1 MKGILAALAV
11 ATSCAGA
18 AFAQTYPAKP
28 VQWILPYAPGGGTDA
43 IGRIVAEK
51 MSTRLGVP
59 VPVINQAGASG
70 TLGSNAV
77 RRAQP
82 DGYTL
87 LFNASVFMLGRNVV
101 RSTPYD
107 PIADFTPIA
116 RIGEVPLIM
125 VANKKVEGAT
135 LGEVVRAVRADPNR
149 FNFALSALG
158 SAGHLATLEFMRQ
171 ADIKVVTVPYRGA
184 APALPDLISGS
195 VQLMIDPLTVLL
207 PQVNAGQLKAIAV
220 TANERSPLAPDVP
233 TAAESGMPALVLS
246 SWYGVWGPPNLPRDV
261 VERISAEMGQIAK
274 DPSFVSRLDALG
286 IRPTYMTTE
295 QFVPFMRADTERAVG
310 LLRAANFEPE

>member
-1 MKGILAALAV
+1 
-11 ATSCAGA
+11 
-18 AFAQTYPAKP
+18 
-28 VQWILPYAPGGGTDA
+28 
-43 IGRIVAEK
+43 
-51 MSTRLGVP
+51 VP
-59 VPVINQAGASG
+59 
-70 TLGSNAV
+70 
-77 RRAQP
+77 
-82 DGYTL
+82 
-87 LFNASVFMLGRNVV
+87 M
-101 RSTPYD
+101 
-107 PIADFTPIA
+107 
-116 RIGEVPLIM
+116 IM

-246 SWYGVWGPPNLPRDV
+246 SWYGVWGPLNLPRDV
-261 VERISAEMGQIAK
+261 VERISAEMGQITK
-274 DPSFVSRLDALG
+274 DPSFVARLDALG